1 MSKMRCRQCLWYN
14 YDFFGHRYE
23 EGKSFC
29 GLHGRTMV
37 DPDGEQVNLLGADK
51 KGCGFQSAE
60 IQGTLFDSLPEDI
73 GYTFNQ

>member
-1 MSKMRCRQCLWYN
+1 MSQSKMRCRQCLWYN

-23 EGKSFC
+23 EGKAFC
-29 GLHGRTMV
+29 GLHGRTRV

-60 IQGTLFDSLPEDI
+60 IQGALFDGLPEDI
-73 GYTFNQ
+73 G

>member
-14 YDFFGHRYE
+14 YGCFGHRDE

-29 GLHGRTMV
+29 GLHGRTRV
-37 DPDGEQVNLLGADK
+37 DPDGEQANLLGADK

-60 IQGTLFDSLPEDI
+60 IQGTLFDDLLEDI
-73 GYTFNQ
+73 G